1 MDIDFNMFEKK
12 LNKDLLNDQFIME
25 EIFNYWACNNND
37 LANESMIA
45 VLNYIYELGYEV
57 VLNDKTQELTIKW

>member
-1 MDIDFNMFEKK
+1 MDIDFNMFKKK

-25 EIFNYWACNNND
+25 EISNYWDCNNND

-45 VLNYIYELGYEV
+45 VLNYVYELGKEYKE
-57 VLNDKTQELTIKW
+57 DFE

>member
-12 LNKDLLNDQFIME
+12 LNKDLFNDQFIME
-25 EIFNYWACNNND
+25 EVFNYWDCNNND

-45 VLNYIYELGYEV
+45 VLNYIYELG
-57 VLNDKTQELTIKW
+57 KKHKQ

>member
-1 MDIDFNMFEKK
+1 MNIDFNMFEKK

-25 EIFNYWACNNND
+25 EIFNYWDCNDDD

-45 VLNYIYELGYEV
+45 VLNYIYELGKEY
-57 VLNDKTQELTIKW
+57 K

>member
-25 EIFNYWACNNND
+25 EIFNYWDCNNND
-37 LANESMIA
+37 LANESMIV
-45 VLNYIYELGYEV
+45 VLNYVYELG
-57 VLNDKTQELTIKW
+57 KKHK

>member
-25 EIFNYWACNNND
+25 EIFNYWDCNNND

-45 VLNYIYELGYEV
+45 VLNYIYKLG
-57 VLNDKTQELTIKW
+57 KKHKQ

>member
-1 MDIDFNMFEKK
+1 MDIDFNMFKKK

-25 EIFNYWACNNND
+25 EISNYWDCNNND

-45 VLNYIYELGYEV
+45 VLNYVYELGKEY
-57 VLNDKTQELTIKW
+57 K

>member
-1 MDIDFNMFEKK
+1 MNLDINMFEKK

-25 EIFNYWACNNND
+25 EIFNYWDCNNND

-45 VLNYIYELGYEV
+45 VLNYIYELG
-57 VLNDKTQELTIKW
+57 NKHK

>member
-1 MDIDFNMFEKK
+1 MDIDFNMFEKQ

-25 EIFNYWACNNND
+25 EIFNYWDCNNND

-45 VLNYIYELGYEV
+45 VLNYIYELGKKHKQRMT
-57 VLNDKTQELTIKW
+57 LNREDLE

>member
-1 MDIDFNMFEKK
+1 MDIDINMFEKK

-25 EIFNYWACNNND
+25 EIFNYWDCNNND

-45 VLNYIYELGYEV
+45 VLNYIYELG
-57 VLNDKTQELTIKW
+57 KKHK